1 MNYKY
6 LSEEA
11 LEKLIADTEQNGL
24 IKAPG
29 RIQNNVWKQIDRH
42 GATDVTGLG
51 AFGKNRHLQL
61 AVYSL
66 KVGLAAAAAIFML
79 FRMEGLQQSEG
90 QWHIWQPEDGIHTE
104 NSSMREEDRT
114 EIKNGADVLHTT
126 WSQVSDW
133 FGTILEPQKADTRSG
148 NDQWNG
154 GTY

>member
-1 MNYKY
+1 MKYEY

-11 LEKLIADTEQNGL
+11 LERLIADTEQNGL

-29 RIQNNVWKQIDRH
+29 RIQNNVWKQIGGH
-42 GATDVTGLG
+42 GTSDVTGSG
-51 AFGKNRHLQL
+51 ALGKNRHLQL

-79 FRMEGLQQSEG
+79 FRMEGLQQNAE
-90 QWHIWQPEDGIHTE
+90 QWHIWQPQEDIHTE
-104 NSSMREEDRT
+104 SSGMNEEDRT
-114 EIKNGADVLHTT
+114 EEKDGADVLHTT

-133 FGTILEPQKADTRSG
+133 FGSILEPEKTDTG
-148 NDQWNG
+148 AANDQWNG